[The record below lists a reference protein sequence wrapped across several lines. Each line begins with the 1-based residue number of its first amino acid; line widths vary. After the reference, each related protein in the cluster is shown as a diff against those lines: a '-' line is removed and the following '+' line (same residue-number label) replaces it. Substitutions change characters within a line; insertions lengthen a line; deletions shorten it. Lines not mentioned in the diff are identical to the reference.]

1 MEKPLDLAELDIPA
15 AARWAAADTAL
26 DGLRRRLG
34 AVMAR
39 PENFAAELWDTDS
52 RWQPDLDLWREV
64 CAIGGAAVGR
74 RERFADLGAVAEEAG
89 RTAAGVPVIGS
100 GLAGWALE
108 GTTAAEEL
116 GRLQSGVAGALLW
129 DGPEEPVALRLDGA
143 GRVSGSVAFVMDGMA
158 ARIMVAVALDPDG
171 DPVVCRIDA
180 PDRVARERRGV
191 ADPTRDLATLRL
203 DGVPATVL
211 ASRAA
216 AADLLAGLETAAAV
230 LLALDA
236 AGSAQAAMDL
246 AVAYAGQRE
255 QFGRVIGSYQA
266 VAHHCADIFLL
277 VANARSLARAASWA
291 VAWAATGDDP
301 DAALAAAQAKA
312 GATENA
318 VEAGRRA
325 IQVHG
330 GIGMTWARATHVH
343 YKRAWVD
350 RAALGSARH
359 QRARI
364 VEALTAASTGRAPMY
379 RTAF

>member
-1 MEKPLDLAELDIPA
+1 MEPAPVPDELDIPES
-15 AARWAAADTAL
+15 ARWAAADTGL

-34 AVMAR
+34 AAMAR
-39 PENFAAELWDTDS
+39 PPTFAADLWETGS
-52 RWQPDLDLWREV
+52 RWRSDLDTWREV

-74 RERFADLGAVAEEAG
+74 RDRFADLGAVAEEAG
-89 RTAAGVPVIGS
+89 RTAASVPVVGS
-100 GLAGWALE
+100 ALAGWALA
-108 GTTAAEEL
+108 GGAPVGAEL
-116 GRLQSGVAGALLW
+116 ARLRSGVPGALLW
-129 DGPEEPVALRLDGA
+129 DGPEEPVALRIDRA
-143 GRVSGSVAFVMDGMA
+143 GRVSGTVAFVLDGMA
-158 ARIMVAVALDPDG
+158 AEILVAVALGPDG
-171 DPVVCRIDA
+171 GPVVCRVDA
-180 PDRVARERRGV
+180 PEGIVRERRAV

-203 DGVPATVL
+203 DAVPATGL
-211 ASRAA
+211 ATGDPAHA
-216 AADLLAGLETAAAV
+216 LLADLETAAAA

-236 AGSAQAAMDL
+236 VGSAQAVLDL
-246 AVAYAGQRE
+246 AVSYAGQRE

-277 VANARSLARAASWA
+277 VANARSLARAAAWA
-291 VAWAATGDDP
+291 VGSDDP
-301 DAALAAAQAKA
+301 GAALAAAEAKA

-330 GIGMTWARATHVH
+330 GIGMTWARPTHVH

-364 VEALTAASTGRAPMY
+364 VDALTAAPTGRAPMY